1 MAGDRGAPI
10 FSGVG
15 VALVTLFDEGG
26 SLDVQATA
34 EHAARLVDLGVKA
47 VTVLGTTGEPWLLT
61 EQERVDLIEACRST
75 VPAEVPVI
83 VGTGHPDIEGAV
95 RLTRDAK
102 SAGADAAL
110 VLSLLGAED
119 QKPYYA
125 AVAQAVPGFDL
136 LAYHLPMLSPPGVRV
151 EQLDELGVRGIK
163 DSTGDAERL
172 ALEIENYSG
181 EVYVGSPA
189 LLSLAG
195 PLGVAGAILGL
206 ANLEPERCAKAFAGD
221 ADAQRLLLRDHLDS
235 LVNFPAG
242 LKERVAARFGT
253 PVGVRA
259 LPQA

>member
-1 MAGDRGAPI
+1 
-10 FSGVG
+10 
-15 VALVTLFDEGG
+15 
-26 SLDVQATA
+26 
-34 EHAARLVDLGVKA
+34 
-47 VTVLGTTGEPWLLT
+47 
-61 EQERVDLIEACRST
+61 
-75 VPAEVPVI
+75 
-83 VGTGHPDIEGAV
+83 
-95 RLTRDAK
+95 
-102 SAGADAAL
+102 
-110 VLSLLGAED
+110 
-119 QKPYYA
+119 
-125 AVAQAVPGFDL
+125 
-136 LAYHLPMLSPPGVRV
+136 MLSPPGVRV

-206 ANLEPERCAKAFAGD
+206 ANLEPERCAKAFEGD